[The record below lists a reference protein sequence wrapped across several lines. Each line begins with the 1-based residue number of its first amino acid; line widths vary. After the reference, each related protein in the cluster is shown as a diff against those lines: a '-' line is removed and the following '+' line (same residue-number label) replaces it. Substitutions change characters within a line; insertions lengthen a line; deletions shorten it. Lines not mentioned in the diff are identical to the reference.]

1 MDKEA
6 PMHLMALGLFL
17 FQIPT
22 LAHDELQRKTDWRF
36 ARSARGARD
45 AVQFLGAGDEKISL
59 SGSVYAEI
67 TDGRV
72 SLDQLREMADQ
83 GEALPL
89 LDGSGL
95 VFGSFVIE
103 AIDERHAGLMADG
116 RPLRIDFAI
125 DLLRVDDPAGALPAQ
140 HGMTTLTNIPDW
152 RVTLD
157 GTDLTERMRPRL
169 VSLAISEKRGDEA
182 DQLDIVLD
190 DADGLLAI
198 PPEGARLL
206 VMLGWKQGRDVAPG
220 LVHKGSFKVD
230 EVNHSGPP
238 DQIRIRARAADFTS
252 AIRNRREQSW
262 ANTTLGTVLQDIA
275 GRNALSLRIA
285 PDLAAIALP
294 ALHQS
299 RESDT
304 AFLRRLGRENDAVA
318 TIKTGTLIFAR
329 KGAGTTSTGQPL
341 PTLALTRR
349 SGDGHSW
356 QRQTRDGQAGVTA
369 HWHDRKAATT
379 RRHHGQGRRRENPA
393 QDLPRRSQRPPR
405 RRRTPP
411 QTRPATLDM
420 RLALGRPDAIPE
432 ARVTLTGFK
441 PEIDATPWLITEV
454 THRLDNAGGFITELK
469 METAGSRRQ
478 FGGVRTSTSAAL

>member
-1 MDKEA
+1 M
-6 PMHLMALGLFL
+6 
-17 FQIPT
+17 T
-22 LAHDELQRKTDWRF
+22 
-36 ARSARGARD
+36 
-45 AVQFLGAGDEKISL
+45 
-59 SGSVYAEI
+59 
-67 TDGRV
+67 
-72 SLDQLREMADQ
+72 
-83 GEALPL
+83 
-89 LDGSGL
+89 
-95 VFGSFVIE
+95 
-103 AIDERHAGLMADG
+103 HA
-116 RPLRIDFAI
+116 
-125 DLLRVDDPAGALPAQ
+125 
-140 HGMTTLTNIPDW
+140 LTNIPDW

-275 GRNALSLRIA
+275 GRNALALRIA

-369 HWHDRKAATT
+369 HWHDRKAARHRAVTMGKAEGAKTLRKTYPDEASARRAATAEHT
-379 RRHHGQGRRRENPA
+379 RLKRAPPPSTCASPWAAPTPSPKPASPSPASNPK
-393 QDLPRRSQRPPR
+393 S
-405 RRRTPP
+405 TPP
-411 QTRPATLDM
+411 H
-420 RLALGRPDAIPE
+420 G
-432 ARVTLTGFK
+432 
-441 PEIDATPWLITEV
+441 
-454 THRLDNAGGFITELK
+454 
-469 METAGSRRQ
+469 
-478 FGGVRTSTSAAL
+478 

>member
-1 MDKEA
+1 MIQA
-6 PMHLMALGLFL
+6 
-17 FQIPT
+17 
-22 LAHDELQRKTDWRF
+22 
-36 ARSARGARD
+36 
-45 AVQFLGAGDEKISL
+45 
-59 SGSVYAEI
+59 
-67 TDGRV
+67 
-72 SLDQLREMADQ
+72 
-83 GEALPL
+83 
-89 LDGSGL
+89 
-95 VFGSFVIE
+95 
-103 AIDERHAGLMADG
+103 
-116 RPLRIDFAI
+116 
-125 DLLRVDDPAGALPAQ
+125 
-140 HGMTTLTNIPDW
+140 LTNIPDW
-152 RVTLD
+152 RVTLED
-157 GTDLTERMRPRL
+157 TDLTERMRPRL
-169 VSLAISEKRGDEA
+169 VSLTISEKRGDEA

-369 HWHDRKAATT
+369 HWHDRKAARHRAVTMGKAEGAKTLRKTYPDEASARRAATAEHT
-379 RRHHGQGRRRENPA
+379 RLKRA
-393 QDLPRRSQRPPR
+393 
-405 RRRTPP
+405 
-411 QTRPATLDM
+411 PATLDM

-454 THRLDNAGGFITELK
+454 THRLDNADGFITELK
-469 METAGSRRQ
+469 MEVS
-478 FGGVRTSTSAAL
+478 SN